1 MNFYHKNYLSK
12 SRSCIYL
19 PFWNNWKI
27 CMCLDNQKISLLFF
41 FWLAHLCGEGWI
53 HVGDAC
59 LRINSSR
66 ENYDNAK
73 LYCYNLSGNLAS
85 LTTSKEVE
93 FVLDEIQKYTQQV
106 QLYLFLL
113 WEYAFNHIAIGN
125 ESFFFVFKSIMFNK
139 PWKWK

>member
-1 MNFYHKNYLSK
+1 M
-12 SRSCIYL
+12 
-19 PFWNNWKI
+19 
-27 CMCLDNQKISLLFF
+27 QFF
-41 FWLAHLCGEGWI
+41 FLYLAHLCGEGWN

-66 ENYDNAK
+66 ESYDNAK

-106 QLYLFLL
+106 SPLCDRRMQWFVIRRND
-113 WEYAFNHIAIGN
+113 F
-125 ESFFFVFKSIMFNK
+125 FFFVF
-139 PWKWK
+139 

>member
-1 MNFYHKNYLSK
+1 M
-12 SRSCIYL
+12 
-19 PFWNNWKI
+19 
-27 CMCLDNQKISLLFF
+27 QFF
-41 FWLAHLCGEGWI
+41 FLYLAHLCGEGWN

-66 ENYDNAK
+66 ESYDNAK

-106 QLYLFLL
+106 SPLRDGRMQWFMIRRND
-113 WEYAFNHIAIGN
+113 F
-125 ESFFFVFKSIMFNK
+125 FFFVF
-139 PWKWK
+139 

>member
-1 MNFYHKNYLSK
+1 MWSKNDAHTHIAID
-12 SRSCIYL
+12 RH
-19 PFWNNWKI
+19 
-27 CMCLDNQKISLLFF
+27 LFF
-41 FWLAHLCGEGWI
+41 ILSFCLAHLCGEGWN

-66 ENYDNAK
+66 ESYDNAK

-106 QLYLFLL
+106 TSTYFML
-113 WEYAFNHIAIGN
+113 
-125 ESFFFVFKSIMFNK
+125 
-139 PWKWK
+139 

>member
-1 MNFYHKNYLSK
+1 
-12 SRSCIYL
+12 
-19 PFWNNWKI
+19 
-27 CMCLDNQKISLLFF
+27 MCLDNQKIRHDFF
-41 FWLAHLCGEGWI
+41 FFLTAHLCGEGWI

-106 QLYLFLL
+106 TTV
-113 WEYAFNHIAIGN
+113 
-125 ESFFFVFKSIMFNK
+125 FVFIMGICL
-139 PWKWK
+139 

>member
-1 MNFYHKNYLSK
+1 
-12 SRSCIYL
+12 
-19 PFWNNWKI
+19 
-27 CMCLDNQKISLLFF
+27 MCLDNQKIRHDFFF

-106 QLYLFLL
+106 TTIFVFI
-113 WEYAFNHIAIGN
+113 WEYAYNHTAIGK
-125 ESFFFVFKSIMFNK
+125 ESFFLFLNTLFLINLGSESRTHFSNE
-139 PWKWK
+139 

>member
-1 MNFYHKNYLSK
+1 MQF
-12 SRSCIYL
+12 
-19 PFWNNWKI
+19 F
-27 CMCLDNQKISLLFF
+27 SLY
-41 FWLAHLCGEGWI
+41 LAHLCGEGWN

-66 ENYDNAK
+66 ESYDNAK

-106 QLYLFLL
+106 SPLHDG
-113 WEYAFNHIAIGN
+113 HIQ
-125 ESFFFVFKSIMFNK
+125 
-139 PWKWK
+139 

>member
-1 MNFYHKNYLSK
+1 M
-12 SRSCIYL
+12 
-19 PFWNNWKI
+19 
-27 CMCLDNQKISLLFF
+27 QFF
-41 FWLAHLCGEGWI
+41 FLYLAHLCGEGWN

-66 ENYDNAK
+66 ESYDNAK

-106 QLYLFLL
+106 SPLHDGLMQWFLIRRND
-113 WEYAFNHIAIGN
+113 F
-125 ESFFFVFKSIMFNK
+125 FFFVF
-139 PWKWK
+139 